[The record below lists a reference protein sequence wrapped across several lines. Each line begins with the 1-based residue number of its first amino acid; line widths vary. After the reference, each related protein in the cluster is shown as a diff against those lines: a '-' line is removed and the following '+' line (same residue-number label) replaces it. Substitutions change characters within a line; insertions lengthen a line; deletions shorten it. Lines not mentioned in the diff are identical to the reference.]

1 MSNLDSLDAVGFP
14 TYAGDMS
21 RAAEAFDAMLA
32 ELGIDERDVDPVDL
46 GRRGALLAAADLVW
60 ARHLGPS
67 YETKQVRELL
77 GSSRQAVHER
87 TKRGTLLALRD
98 GDGRSRFP
106 AFQFGP
112 GGKPLPGLGSI
123 VEVLRPVVTS
133 PYTIASWF
141 VTESTELGGKAPAQW
156 LREGGEPGA
165 ALRAA
170 RRYAARLA
178 Q

>member
-1 MSNLDSLDAVGFP
+1 
-14 TYAGDMS
+14 MS
-21 RAAEAFDAMLA
+21 RAAEAFDAMLT

-60 ARHLGPS
+60 ARHLGPA

-77 GSSRQAVHER
+77 GNSRQAVHER
-87 TKRGTLLALRD
+87 AKRGTLLAVRGDD
-98 GDGRSRFP
+98 GQPRFP

-112 GGKPLPGLGSI
+112 AGKPLPALAAI
-123 VEVLRPVVTS
+123 LEVLRPVVAS

-141 VTESTELGGKAPAQW
+141 VTEATELEGKTPAEW
-156 LREGGEPGA
+156 LREGRDPGA

-170 RRYAARLA
+170 SRYAARLA
-178 Q
+178 H

>member
-1 MSNLDSLDAVGFP
+1 V
-14 TYAGDMS
+14 S

-87 TKRGTLLALRD
+87 AKRGTLLALRG
-98 GDGRSRFP
+98 GDGQPRFP

-112 GGKPLPGLGSI
+112 TGKPLPALGEI
-123 VEVLRPVVTS
+123 LDVLRPVAAS

-141 VTESTELGGKAPAQW
+141 VTEDAELEGKTPAEW
-156 LREGGEPGA
+156 LREGRDPDH

-170 RRYAARLA
+170 GRYAARLA

>member
-1 MSNLDSLDAVGFP
+1 
-14 TYAGDMS
+14 MS

-32 ELGIDERDVDPVDL
+32 ELGIGEHDVDPVDL
-46 GRRGALLAAADLVW
+46 GRRGALLAAAELVW

-67 YETKQVRELL
+67 YDTKQVRELL

-87 TKRGTLLALRD
+87 AKRGTLLALRG
-98 GDGRSRFP
+98 GDGQSRFP

-112 GGKPLPGLGSI
+112 AGRPLPALASI
-123 VEVLRPVVTS
+123 LQVLRPVVAS

-141 VTESTELGGKAPAQW
+141 VTEALELEGKTPAEW
-156 LREGGEPGA
+156 LREGRDPGDA
-165 ALRAA
+165 VRVAG
-170 RRYAARLA
+170 RYAARLA